1 AARAGGLSGLRL
13 FRRIV
18 APIALRQA
26 LPAYTNELILM
37 IKATSLASII
47 TLAEVTGL
55 AHGLIAE
62 TYRAVEVFIV
72 AGSIYLLLT
81 FLLPRAALALE
92 WWLSPHLR
100 GAPLAEQLAT
110 PQLEQIH

>member
-1 AARAGGLSGLRL
+1 M
-13 FRRIV
+13 
-18 APIALRQA
+18 RQA
-26 LPAYTNELILM
+26 LPGYTNEIILM
-37 IKATSLASII
+37 IKATSLTSII

-55 AHGLIAE
+55 AYRMIAE

-72 AGSIYLLLT
+72 AGSIYLLLA
-81 FLLPRAALALE
+81 FLLTRATRVLE

-100 GAPLAEQLAT
+100 GAPPHGGKLPV